1 MQVGLRCR
9 QPKPAAH
16 AASAVRWGRDGS
28 RRARTDRVIRELVRL
43 HLLQLHL
50 EPSGKL
56 VGSCDCGVRLLFV
69 RAGQH
74 GQHAGLVAEHLG
86 LGARQPQRLER
97 GPELEGLFALEQ
109 DEALWHLRVLPAAQV
124 LKEEKPR
131 TRLVEAKSR
140 TWVSRKIM
148 AGLPPFAVIRI
159 HPCVAYLLTGLW
171 CRVVVLGERRLSAR
185 RISCSDCSEMLW
197 NLGASPQTPA
207 PAEGFFFSFPLRG
220 AFFFF
225 FSPACGAFQS
235 KPFRFRLGNRPQRI
249 GSGWKGQE
257 WKGNVFSMHSMQR
270 PYTPV
275 RAQLGR
281 I

>member
-1 MQVGLRCR
+1 MQVGLRGR

-43 HLLQLHL
+43 HLLQLLL

-74 GQHAGLVAEHLG
+74 GQHAGRVAEHLG

-109 DEALWHLRVLPAAQV
+109 DEALWHSARLARGASFEGGKTAG
-124 LKEEKPR
+124 R
-131 TRLVEAKSR
+131 TYVEAKSR

-159 HPCVAYLLTGLW
+159 HPCVAYLLT
-171 CRVVVLGERRLSAR
+171 VVSRAGRTE
-185 RISCSDCSEMLW
+185 
-197 NLGASPQTPA
+197 
-207 PAEGFFFSFPLRG
+207 SF
-220 AFFFF
+220 
-225 FSPACGAFQS
+225 CTE
-235 KPFRFRLGNRPQRI
+235 N
-249 GSGWKGQE
+249 
-257 WKGNVFSMHSMQR
+257 
-270 PYTPV
+270 
-275 RAQLGR
+275 
-281 I
+281 